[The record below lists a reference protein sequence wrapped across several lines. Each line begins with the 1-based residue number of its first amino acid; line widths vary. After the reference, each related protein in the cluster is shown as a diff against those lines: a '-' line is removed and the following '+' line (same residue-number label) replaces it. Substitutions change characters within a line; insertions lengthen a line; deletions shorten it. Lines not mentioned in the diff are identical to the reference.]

1 MFSTIIVVNNVPHPA
16 RLDGKGMEYFVKS
29 DRNCVSRRIRSVVAS
44 IVFFVPVDDDGG
56 NDDAYKAVAGCFLLN

>member
-1 MFSTIIVVNNVPHPA
+1 MNNVPHPA

-29 DRNCVSRRIRSVVAS
+29 DRNCVSRRIMSVVAS
-44 IVFFVPVDDDGG
+44 IVFFLPVDDDGG